1 MSITIFTHKSKI
13 DRNGNMKVFLRVS
26 HAGKRFFIATG
37 LVTAEPLKGTMFP
50 KKDKN
55 RTTKKNRLDEIV
67 AIAERLQL
75 ENPDVSA
82 SRLKELIAKDVSP
95 NKKTKGKC
103 LTDYMEQYAQTKT
116 GRTATLYK
124 QTSKRVSDFDMDLP
138 LDKIDHKW
146 LSDFERKCSK
156 TMCINT
162 ISIHL
167 RNIRTVFNWC
177 IMEEVTNNYPFARF
191 KIKSEKTKKRSLSV
205 EQLRVL
211 RDYPC
216 EDFQKPYRDIFM
228 LMFYLIGINA
238 TDLLHL
244 RHENLNGGRIEY
256 QRAKTGKHYS
266 IKVEPEA
273 MEIIKRYKGKD
284 YLIDPLDRFKNHL
297 DWLHHFNDGLKTIGK
312 TYRNGCK
319 PTGKE
324 LFPNISSYWSR
335 HTWGTLAAEIDTPID
350 VIAHAL
356 GHSIPGLDVT
366 SIYIRFN
373 EKKVDEANRK
383 VIDFV
388 NSQ

>member
-1 MSITIFTHKSKI
+1 MSITIFTNKSKT
-13 DRNGNMKVFLRVS
+13 DRNGDMKVFLRVS

-37 LVTAEPLKGTMFP
+37 MVTAEPLKGTMFP

-67 AIAERLQL
+67 AIVERVQL

-82 SRLKELIAKDVSP
+82 SRLKELIAKQVSP

-103 LTDYMEQYAQTKT
+103 LSDYMEQYAQTKT

-156 TMCINT
+156 TMRTNT

-177 IMEEVTNNYPFARF
+177 IMEEVTTNYPFARF

-211 RDYPC
+211 HDCRGCRDSRADDTADAHIPAVP
-216 EDFQKPYRDIFM
+216 E
-228 LMFYLIGINA
+228 L
-238 TDLLHL
+238 
-244 RHENLNGGRIEY
+244 GR
-256 QRAKTGKHYS
+256 
-266 IKVEPEA
+266 
-273 MEIIKRYKGKD
+273 
-284 YLIDPLDRFKNHL
+284 
-297 DWLHHFNDGLKTIGK
+297 
-312 TYRNGCK
+312 
-319 PTGKE
+319 
-324 LFPNISSYWSR
+324 
-335 HTWGTLAAEIDTPID
+335 
-350 VIAHAL
+350 
-356 GHSIPGLDVT
+356 
-366 SIYIRFN
+366 
-373 EKKVDEANRK
+373 
-383 VIDFV
+383 
-388 NSQ
+388 